1 MNQRKSTFEVSPQ
14 KRPVTQRLTPL
25 AWVFIAIAALV
36 VLASCTA
43 GALTLTERPT
53 DEPWDPTAT
62 ATTAPTEAPAAPA
75 GPSPTPTVWYED
87 IVTPTVAATETVTSS
102 GELPWWSDQMTQDD
116 EGNWWPPEEVAAM
129 VEEHIRDCNQTY
141 EQYLVETT
149 PPDIDGYAEVAPM
162 CYYGDRLEE
171 KLSSLE
177 YLREGV
183 NTITDAE
190 WADGCSY
197 QVQQWSADGLECTV
211 GETCSNGTIY
221 EYDHNGELI
230 STESREQSGLILYRY
245 RYDPADGRWKKLDL
259 IDYIPPQ

>member
-1 MNQRKSTFEVSPQ
+1 
-14 KRPVTQRLTPL
+14 VTQRLTPL
-25 AWVFIAIAALV
+25 AWVFIAILGLV
-36 VLASCTA
+36 VLVGCGA
-43 GALTLTERPT
+43 GALALVDRPT

-62 ATTAPTEAPAAPA
+62 ATPVPTNTPVPTA
-75 GPSPTPTVWYED
+75 GPSPTPTVWYQD
-87 IVTPTVAATETVTSS
+87 IVTPTVAATETVTAS

-129 VEEHIRDCNQTY
+129 VEEHIRDCSAIRIQH
-141 EQYLVETT
+141 LVETT
-149 PPDIDGYAEVAPM
+149 PPDIDGFAEVASM
-162 CYYGDRLEE
+162 CYTGETLEGRL
-171 KLSSLE
+171 SYLE

-183 NTITDAE
+183 NTINYPVWE
-190 WADGCSY
+190 DGCSY

-230 STESREQSGLILYRY
+230 STESREQSGLILYRF